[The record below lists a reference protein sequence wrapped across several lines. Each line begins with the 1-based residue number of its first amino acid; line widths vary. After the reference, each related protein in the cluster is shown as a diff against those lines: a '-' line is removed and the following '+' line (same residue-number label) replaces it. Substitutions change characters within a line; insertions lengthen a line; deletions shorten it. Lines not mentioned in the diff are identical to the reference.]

1 MIVNN
6 TLNDTN
12 SVFYPLSAILHPCGG
27 EASIHY
33 HSWIFLNI
41 PFHLLYFLVRYL
53 LSFVFIY
60 IEMCS
65 QCGINTGWLV
75 QMIAT
80 SQSMKTAIFQLDWV
94 PLWVR
99 WCGVAGGCR
108 HVWGSHALYSYS
120 HYTLPLYNGNGGHRL
135 GWSFIG
141 YNANIWR
148 DTFSLPSLMDCN
160 WSDFLSLFNEMKLIC
175 FSFIFEPL

>member
-41 PFHLLYFLVRYL
+41 PFQLLYFLVRNL
-53 LSFVFIY
+53 LSFLFIY
-60 IEMCS
+60 IDIEMCS

-99 WCGVAGGCR
+99 RGGVVWCCGACVGFTCFIFIQSL
-108 HVWGSHALYSYS
+108 HLLLH
-120 HYTLPLYNGNGGHRL
+120 NGNGGHTV

-141 YNANIWR
+141 YNH
-148 DTFSLPSLMDCN
+148 SVN
-160 WSDFLSLFNEMKLIC
+160 WGT
-175 FSFIFEPL
+175 

>member
-1 MIVNN
+1 MFPFLMIVNN

-99 WCGVAGGCR
+99 RGGVVWLVGAGMCGV
-108 HVWGSHALYSYS
+108 HMLYIHTVITPSCC
-120 HYTLPLYNGNGGHRL
+120 TMVMV
-135 GWSFIG
+135 
-141 YNANIWR
+141 
-148 DTFSLPSLMDCN
+148 DTDWADPS
-160 WSDFLSLFNEMKLIC
+160 
-175 FSFIFEPL
+175 

>member
-1 MIVNN
+1 MFPFLMIVNN

-41 PFHLLYFLVRYL
+41 PFQLLYFLVRNL
-53 LSFVFIY
+53 LSFLFIY
-60 IEMCS
+60 IDIEMCS

-99 WCGVAGGCR
+99 RGGVVWWCMCGV
-108 HVWGSHALYSYS
+108 HMLYIHTVITPSCC
-120 HYTLPLYNGNGGHRL
+120 TMVMV
-135 GWSFIG
+135 
-141 YNANIWR
+141 
-148 DTFSLPSLMDCN
+148 DTQWADPS
-160 WSDFLSLFNEMKLIC
+160 
-175 FSFIFEPL
+175 

>member
-41 PFHLLYFLVRYL
+41 PFHLLYFLVRNL
-53 LSFVFIY
+53 LSFMFVY

-65 QCGINTGWLV
+65 QCGINAGWLL

-99 WCGVAGGCR
+99 WCGVAGAGMCGV
-108 HVWGSHALYSYS
+108 HMLYIHTVITPSCSTIVMVDKHTGLILHRIQCNHLKGYIEV
-120 HYTLPLYNGNGGHRL
+120 TPLM
-135 GWSFIG
+135 F
-141 YNANIWR
+141 
-148 DTFSLPSLMDCN
+148 CN
-160 WSDFLSLFNEMKLIC
+160 CMDFLSLFNKN
-175 FSFIFEPL
+175 S

>member
-1 MIVNN
+1 MFPFLMIVNN

-27 EASIHY
+27 EASILY

-41 PFHLLYFLVRYL
+41 PFQLLYFLVRNL
-53 LSFVFIY
+53 LSFLFIY
-60 IEMCS
+60 IDIGMCNH
-65 QCGINTGWLV
+65 CGINTGWLV

-99 WCGVAGGCR
+99 WCGVVGAGMCGV
-108 HVWGSHALYSYS
+108 HMLYIHTVITPSCC
-120 HYTLPLYNGNGGHRL
+120 TMVMV
-135 GWSFIG
+135 
-141 YNANIWR
+141 
-148 DTFSLPSLMDCN
+148 DTQWADPS
-160 WSDFLSLFNEMKLIC
+160 
-175 FSFIFEPL
+175 

>member
-1 MIVNN
+1 MFPFLMIVNN

-41 PFHLLYFLVRYL
+41 PFQLLYFLVRNL
-53 LSFVFIY
+53 LSFLFIY

-99 WCGVAGGCR
+99 RGGV
-108 HVWGSHALYSYS
+108 VWWVQACVGFTCFIFIQSLHLLL
-120 HYTLPLYNGNGGHRL
+120 HNGNGGHTV

-141 YNANIWR
+141 YNAI
-148 DTFSLPSLMDCN
+148 
-160 WSDFLSLFNEMKLIC
+160 I
-175 FSFIFEPL
+175 